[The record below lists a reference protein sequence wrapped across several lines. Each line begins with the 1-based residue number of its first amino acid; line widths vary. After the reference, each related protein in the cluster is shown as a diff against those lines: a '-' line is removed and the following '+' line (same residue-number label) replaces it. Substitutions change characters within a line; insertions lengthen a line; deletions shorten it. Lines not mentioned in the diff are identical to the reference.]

1 MAQETPESP
10 GCSGRQ
16 NTGAAIPIVFFHGQ
30 PGFGSDF
37 DPVRRLLGYPFLVLA
52 PDRPGY
58 GENPLPATSMQA
70 NADWFA
76 AQLETA
82 SASHDIGPAI
92 LVGHSFGGGIAALL
106 AAERPD
112 LVAGVVL
119 AASVGSGEHLG
130 ALDRALATPVLGEV
144 LFAGGL
150 GAAGTVLPFIRS
162 RSAIAPDRI
171 ARWLSVSLPDRGF
184 LRETSRVTRV
194 WRSVVDEQ
202 RALFKEIANVES
214 AIPRLLCPVDVV
226 AGTWDI
232 VVPPSVGA
240 RIAASI
246 PGAQLLIV
254 ARTGHFLTRDA
265 PAVLAGAV
273 RRLAVE
279 SGVLAVPPVSRT

>member
-10 GCSGRQ
+10 GSPGEGA
-16 NTGAAIPIVFFHGQ
+16 GAAIPVVFFHGQ

-37 DPVRRLLGYPFLVLA
+37 DPVRRLLGSPFLVMA

-58 GENPLPATSMQA
+58 GENPLPSTSMQA

-76 AQLETA
+76 AQLEAA

-150 GAAGTVLPFIRS
+150 GAAGTLLPFIRS

-184 LRETSRVTRV
+184 LRETSNVARMAFGGR
-194 WRSVVDEQ
+194 
-202 RALFKEIANVES
+202 RAAS
-214 AIPRLLCPVDVV
+214 AVQGDRKCREGDSPPPLPRGRRGGHL
-226 AGTWDI
+226 GHRG
-232 VVPPSVGA
+232 PSVGGCQD
-240 RIAASI
+240 R
-246 PGAQLLIV
+246 
-254 ARTGHFLTRDA
+254 
-265 PAVLAGAV
+265 VLDP
-273 RRLAVE
+273 REL
-279 SGVLAVPPVSRT
+279 SF